1 MRKPSFIIGK
11 RQILL
16 AGMTLVL
23 GLAIYIN
30 YAYSAS
36 GSKIKATDVVKNQSV
51 NYGESQLV
59 SKQTTEENDDYFAKA
74 RIDRTT
80 SRDKAVQTLKSII
93 SGGDSTEE
101 EKKTASQ
108 QAQTMTG
115 LMETE
120 SKIESLV
127 KAAGFKDCVV
137 YLDGTSANIV
147 VKTGSKDG
155 LLASE
160 AAKIK
165 DILLSEVSMA
175 NENIRIFDVS

>member
-1 MRKPSFIIGK
+1 MKKPSLIIGK
-11 RQILL
+11 KQILL

-30 YAYSAS
+30 YAYSSA
-36 GSKIKATDVVKNQSV
+36 GGKIKATDVVKNQSV

-59 SKQTTEENDDYFAKA
+59 NKPSDADYFAKA

-80 SRDKAVQTLKSII
+80 SRDEAVQTLKSII
-93 SGGDSTEE
+93 SGGDATEE
-101 EKKTASQ
+101 ERKTASQ

-120 SKIESLV
+120 NKIESLV

-137 YLDGTSANIV
+137 YLDGKTASIV

-155 LLASE
+155 LIASE

-165 DILLSEVSMA
+165 DILLSEVNIA
-175 NENIRIFDVS
+175 NENIRIFDVA

>member
-1 MRKPSFIIGK
+1 MKKPSLIIGK
-11 RQILL
+11 KQILL

-30 YAYSAS
+30 YAYSAA
-36 GSKIKATDVVKNQSV
+36 GGKIKTTDVVKNQSV

-59 SKQTTEENDDYFAKA
+59 SKEAQTDTDDYFAKA

-80 SRDKAVQTLKSII
+80 SRDESIQTLKSII
-93 SGGDSTEE
+93 GGGDATDE
-101 EKKTASQ
+101 EKKTASEK
-108 QAQTMTG
+108 AQTMTG

-137 YLDGTSANIV
+137 YLDGKNANIV
-147 VKTGSKDG
+147 VKTDGKDG
-155 LLASE
+155 LMASE

-165 DILLSEVSMA
+165 DILLSEVSVA
-175 NENIRIFDVS
+175 NENIRIFDVA

>member
-1 MRKPSFIIGK
+1 MKKPTLIIGK
-11 RQILL
+11 KQILL

-30 YAYSAS
+30 YAYSSS
-36 GSKIKATDVVKNQSV
+36 GGKIKATDVVKNQSV

-59 SKQTTEENDDYFAKA
+59 SKDTTAQGDYFAKA

-80 SRDKAVQTLKSII
+80 SRDEAIQTLKTII
-93 SGGDSTEE
+93 GGGDATEE
-101 EKKTASQ
+101 ERKTASQ

-120 SKIESLV
+120 SKVESLV

-137 YLDGTSANIV
+137 YLDGKNANVV
-147 VKTGSKDG
+147 VKTDAKDG

-165 DILLSEVSMA
+165 DILLSEVSVP
-175 NENIRIFDVS
+175 NENIRIFDVT

>member
-1 MRKPSFIIGK
+1 MKKPSLIIGK
-11 RQILL
+11 KQIIL

-30 YAYSAS
+30 YAYSAT
-36 GSKIKATDVVKNQSV
+36 GGKIKATEVVKNQSV

-59 SKQTTEENDDYFAKA
+59 SKDSDADYFAQA
-74 RIDRTT
+74 RLERST
-80 SRDKAVQTLKSII
+80 SRDTAVQTLKSII
-93 SGGDSTEE
+93 GGGDATED
-101 EKKTASQ
+101 EKKAASM
-108 QAQTMTG
+108 QAQSLTG
-115 LMETE
+115 FMETE

-147 VKTGSKDG
+147 VKTGTKDG
-155 LLASE
+155 LMATE

-165 DILLSEVSMA
+165 DILLSEVSVP
-175 NENIRIFDVS
+175 NENIRIFDVA

>member
-1 MRKPSFIIGK
+1 MKKPSLIIGK
-11 RQILL
+11 KQIIL

-30 YAYSAS
+30 YAYSAT
-36 GSKIKATDVVKNQSV
+36 GGKIKATEVVKNQSV

-59 SKQTTEENDDYFAKA
+59 SKDSDADYFAQA
-74 RIDRTT
+74 RLERST
-80 SRDKAVQTLKSII
+80 SRDTAVQTLKSIA
-93 SGGDSTEE
+93 TED
-101 EKKTASQ
+101 EKKAASL
-108 QAQTMTG
+108 QAQSMTG

-147 VKTGSKDG
+147 VKTGTKDG
-155 LLASE
+155 LMATE

-165 DILLSEVSMA
+165 DILLSEVSVP
-175 NENIRIFDVS
+175 NENIRIFDVA